1 VFVGLFV
8 FFWFLLVV
16 HFLCLRF
23 CLCFVFVFLG
33 ERFYEG
39 LISILDSGVFGPVV

>member
-1 VFVGLFV
+1 MFVG
-8 FFWFLLVV
+8 FFCFLLVV
-16 HFLCLRF
+16 HFLVPSVLFVVCV
-23 CLCFVFVFLG
+23 CFVE